1 MKAIL
6 VMLSVSLVFFACS
19 KDKVET
25 KPHLSLKSANPKVVP
40 LNGDMIVNM
49 DFTDQEGDL
58 DGVYM
63 WKVRTNKIKLT
74 TVRDSVFL
82 AIPEFPK
89 NNTGLLELLLEYQRH
104 LVSANAPRRDPITNK
119 LESDSLNMK
128 FVLKD
133 KEGNASDTVFL
144 NNVVVLRDQP

>member
-6 VMLSVSLVFFACS
+6 VILSLSVMFFGCS

-40 LNGDMIVNM
+40 LNNDMIVNM
-49 DFTDQEGDL
+49 DFTDEEGDL

-63 WKVRTNKIKLT
+63 WKIRLNRIKLT
-74 TVRDSVFL
+74 TVRDSLFL
-82 AIPEFPK
+82 TIPEFPK
-89 NNTGLLELLLEYQRH
+89 NNTGQLELLLEYQRH
-104 LVSANAPRRDPITNK
+104 LISATNPRRDPLSGK
-119 LESDSLNMK
+119 LESDTLNMK

-133 KEGNASDTVFL
+133 RAGNTSDTVYL
-144 NNVVVLRDQP
+144 NNVVILRDQP